1 MDEDEAARRAAEHKA
16 AALHRAGWE
25 EGAGATIWARAV
37 QDNLELH
44 ESARKRFAANDADL
58 ESWGR
63 LHATALTIVVAID
76 QVLSFERRVSRL
88 TSDAE
93 LAQARERFDSV
104 ASDTEALRD
113 LVAHL
118 DEYAVGEGHRQTGK
132 RTPRISE
139 KYLSP
144 LIWWGDGE
152 GTMLNL
158 GTEQLNLRTAAAAAI
173 ELAQVVERVRA
184 KHLERAGQ
192 EANAALRRQY
202 GLTEN

>member
-1 MDEDEAARRAAEHKA
+1 MTK
-16 AALHRAGWE
+16 
-25 EGAGATIWARAV
+25 
-37 QDNLELH
+37 
-44 ESARKRFAANDADL
+44 F
-58 ESWGR
+58 
-63 LHATALTIVVAID
+63 
-76 QVLSFERRVSRL
+76 SFERQVSGL

-93 LAQARERFDSV
+93 LAEARERFDSV

-132 RTPRISE
+132 RPPRISE

-152 GTMLNL
+152 CTMLNL

-173 ELAQVVERVRA
+173 DLAQVVERVRA

-202 GLTEN
+202 GLSQN